1 MANNYFRRL
10 SVINPVAQRALRDP
24 QSMFV
29 HRGVHRSWPS
39 LLKIDF
45 FLFST
50 RLGDLAFLKLQLFS
64 VWLRR
69 RVFVCIYIIK
79 FVNDRLLCFSQLWA
93 PGPNFC
99 ASANPTSTYR
109 KTWVPKTLCCP
120 CSSKSKFSLAY
131 WLTWLHT
138 VKFRKKPLHVRGPF
152 QRSCYCRAKLN
163 WSN

>member
-1 MANNYFRRL
+1 MCVPRTDSSPDHPHVTSHSQMGNNYFRRL

-50 RLGDLAFLKLQLFS
+50 RLGDLAFLKLQLFP

-131 WLTWLHT
+131 
-138 VKFRKKPLHVRGPF
+138 
-152 QRSCYCRAKLN
+152 
-163 WSN
+163 